1 MNLLPKG
8 ITLNG
13 FILPQETDRSIFD
26 WMAAQSHMPS
36 TLSSAQA
43 IARKD
48 YFLWIMGRFES
59 LVESVK
65 LEIRGFEKVALKQ
78 FCAQAPW

>member
-1 MNLLPKG
+1 MDLSLKG
-8 ITLNG
+8 ISLNG
-13 FILPQETDRSIFD
+13 SILPQEIDRSTIPLNGGSIPFTKYLIEC
-26 WMAAQSHMPS
+26 PS
-36 TLSSAQA
+36 DGQKGLFSLDHGS
-43 IARKD
+43 
-48 YFLWIMGRFES
+48 FES

>member
-1 MNLLPKG
+1 M
-8 ITLNG
+8 
-13 FILPQETDRSIFD
+13 
-26 WMAAQSHMPS
+26 
-36 TLSSAQA
+36 
-43 IARKD
+43 ARKD